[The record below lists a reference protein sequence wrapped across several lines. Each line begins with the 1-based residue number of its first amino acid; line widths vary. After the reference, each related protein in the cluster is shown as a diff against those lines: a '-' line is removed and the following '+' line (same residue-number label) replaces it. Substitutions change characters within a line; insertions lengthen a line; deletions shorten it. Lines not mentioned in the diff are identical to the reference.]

1 MINDIISIKLM
12 SDIFKEAN
20 IKVKPA
26 TQMIYQN
33 VLNHWFS
40 QQTENL
46 GNLSFFTMFKKDLKF
61 DSYKS
66 HYAQLESAGLV
77 TLSEHKVTFVDVWSK
92 HVPAYRLHEVKHKL
106 ILADECK
113 DEMYNSHSLRDL
125 MGMRYK
131 INRKQSQ
138 ELLNMFFAEQNTIQQ
153 NYNNV
158 GAVKKHFIYWS
169 QNNLEKVKSQ
179 ANVKSAGKILGK
191 N

>member
-1 MINDIISIKLM
+1 MINDIISIKIM
-12 SDIFKEAN
+12 SEIFKEAN

-26 TQMIYQN
+26 TQMIYQS

-40 QQTENL
+40 NQAENIS
-46 GNLSFFTMFKKDLKF
+46 NLAKFTMFKVDIRY
-61 DSYKS
+61 DSLKS
-66 HYAQLESAGLV
+66 HYDTLQKAGLV
-77 TLSEHKVTFVDVWSK
+77 HLSEHKVTFLDAWSNL
-92 HVPAYRLHEVKHKL
+92 VPTHRLHEVKHKL
-106 ILADECK
+106 ILADDCK
-113 DEMYNSHSLRDL
+113 EEMYNSHSLRDL

-138 ELLNMFFAEQNTIQQ
+138 ELLNMFFAEQGTIQQ
-153 NYNNV
+153 NYNNI

-179 ANVKSAGKILGK
+179 TNVKSAAKILGK